1 MKLNLEEI
9 ESLVQLQFSDL
20 ADWGNSELEI
30 ERAIADQRAKI
41 GYCKKHLDELR
52 KLNKNN

>member
-9 ESLVQLQFSDL
+9 ESLVQLQFSDC

-30 ERAIADQRAKI
+30 ERAITDQRSKI